1 MAGTGE
7 RGEGTKGEERVND
20 TKSNHTLETFQFL
33 SVGCIF
39 FFLTQSNHLE
49 GPASPISGH
58 LIGMQLSPTQHIQT
72 ISLDPSILG

>member
-1 MAGTGE
+1 MEGTGE
-7 RGEGTKGEERVND
+7 RGEGTKREERVND
-20 TKSNHTLETFQFL
+20 TKSNHSLETFQFL

-39 FFLTQSNHLE
+39 FLMQSNYLE

-58 LIGMQLSPTQHIQT
+58 LIRMQLSPTQHIQT